1 MANNNTLNITLFPN
15 VVVNSTTYTLSQTTA
30 ISNSYATSM
39 QFIQS
44 TVKYGGLVDDSGRW
58 IPYSAIA
65 AISIS

>member
-1 MANNNTLNITLFPN
+1 MANNNQLQITLFPN
-15 VVVNSTTYTLSQTTA
+15 AVVNSTTYTLSQTTA

-58 IPYSAIA
+58 IPYESIA
-65 AISIS
+65 CIVIS